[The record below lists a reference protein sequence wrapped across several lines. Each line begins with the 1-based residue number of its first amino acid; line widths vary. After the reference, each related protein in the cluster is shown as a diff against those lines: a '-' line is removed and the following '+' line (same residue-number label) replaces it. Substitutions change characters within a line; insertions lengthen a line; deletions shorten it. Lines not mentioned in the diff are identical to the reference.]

1 MVASLAGMTF
11 KTAYCTAHACPPE
24 HFGRRVFRKVI
35 HRRAMPA
42 SLVLWVLH
50 PGFFQA
56 DFELIQAAGEAADA
70 RQLEEH
76 LQDYRLDS
84 RNLHWARRRA
94 FLRISTRRLR
104 RLAREAWAQA

>member
-1 MVASLAGMTF
+1 MTF
-11 KTAYCTAHACPPE
+11 KAAYCTTHACPPE
-24 HFGRRVFRKVI
+24 HFGSRVFRKVI

-42 SLVLWVLH
+42 AIVLRTLN
-50 PGFFQA
+50 PDFFQA
-56 DFELIQAAGEAADA
+56 DFELIQAAGEATDA

-84 RNLHWARRRA
+84 RNLRWARRCA

-104 RLAREAWAQA
+104 RLARKTWAQAGTG